1 MDALALEGRRRCQR
15 DAAEIADFV
24 TYVTN
29 RRSLFANL
37 VLWRT
42 SNGGMTMRSPAM
54 SVSVSDVS
62 STADVHSAPASEPV
76 IRRIWPT
83 AVIGFALV
91 LTAAWMGLLGYG
103 LFCLVRLAL

>member
-1 MDALALEGRRRCQR
+1 MSALYLL
-15 DAAEIADFV
+15 V
-24 TYVTN
+24 
-29 RRSLFANL
+29 LF
-37 VLWRT
+37 LWRT
-42 SNGGMTMRSPAM
+42 SNGGMTMGSPAM

-62 STADVHSAPASEPV
+62 STADVHPAPASEPV

-103 LFCLVRLAL
+103 LFSLVRLAL